1 MYLCVSKH
9 FRLLAHFLFT
19 LHVFI
24 LVLSLRSLHL
34 IAYFFV
40 FLSIC
45 LFVYLSVCLF
55 VCLSVCVSLNISICL
70 PISTYLY
77 SHLLS
82 LSPLTLSVFVC
93 SAMQGIPF
101 IKRFFY
107 LFLCT
112 SVQQKFITQQ
122 QEPSRGD
129 FHSQQLVNIFNK
141 PIRQSLPCRS
151 KKILAALTLF
161 QLIKTFVGGRVSR

>member
-34 IAYFFV
+34 IAYLFV

-141 PIRQSLPCRS
+141 PIRQSLTCRS
-151 KKILAALTLF
+151 KKNTS
-161 QLIKTFVGGRVSR
+161 SRNFISTHQNFCWGSCK

>member
-34 IAYFFV
+34 IAYLFV
-40 FLSIC
+40 CLSI
-45 LFVYLSVCLF
+45 CLF

-141 PIRQSLPCRS
+141 PIRQSLTCRS